1 MKLTARKQ
9 RQVVNKLT
17 HAGFG
22 FAIMQDFEQDGD
34 VWLNAERWDA
44 SVGSV
49 GDSYAM
55 SSAVYDDLGVNLK
68 VAKILGQCNCYA
80 EWVNGGQL
88 VVVAD

>member
-1 MKLTARKQ
+1 MKLTSRKQ

-22 FAIMQDFEQDGD
+22 FAIMQDFEQEGD
-34 VWLNAERWDA
+34 VWLNAEEWDA
-44 SVGSV
+44 EVGRA

-55 SSAVYDDLGVNLK
+55 ATAVYDDFGVNLK

-88 VVVAD
+88 VVLAD